1 MQLAQVLI
9 YEKDGRLAESLRALS
24 ESRGIWVRELRQARA
39 CLDAL
44 ARGGIGVLVLKIGR
58 DLERE
63 LTLLQQAAWNFP
75 DCRTVVVG
83 DVDHPALADL
93 AWDLGA
99 AFVFMPPTPFN
110 LLPEVVDRLLKS
122 GLPHIAAP
130 AHGDP
135 QASATG
141 VRG

>member
-1 MQLAQVLI
+1 MQHAQILV
-9 YEKDGRLAESLRALS
+9 YEKDGKLAESLRALGKR
-24 ESRGIWVRELRQARA
+24 RGVWVRELRQAQA

-44 ARGGIGVLVLKIGR
+44 ARGDASVLVLKVGR

-63 LTLLQQAAWNFP
+63 LTLVQQASWRFP

-99 AFVFMPPTPFN
+99 AFVLLPPTPLD
-110 LLPEVVDRLLKS
+110 LLPEVVDRLLP
-122 GLPHIAAP
+122 GAP
-130 AHGDP
+130 
-135 QASATG
+135 TNG
-141 VRG
+141 VVGEPGA